1 MRSFIPI
8 WKNIFWQMIQGNMIC
23 MESIFGLTIM
33 RWFAMPVGTQIA
45 NIGGEIERA
54 LRWKNRNDHE
64 KMMNFYRK
72 AIELLRLTEEDPK
85 NKHRVHEL
93 QSFEEEL
100 ADYFL
105 GENFYQTTEETLR
118 KYYDA
123 FL

>member
-1 MRSFIPI
+1 
-8 WKNIFWQMIQGNMIC
+8 
-23 MESIFGLTIM
+23 
-33 RWFAMPVGTQIA
+33 MPVGTQIA